1 MESHLQS
8 HTNNSVFG
16 TATLYKDGTALIRAW
31 KKTKTKTK
39 RKQEEKQQQQ
49 QKNKQ
54 TKNHPSGLPR
64 RGDFAAGQ
72 ATFLAY

>member
-1 MESHLQS
+1 MESHFQS

-31 KKTKTKTK
+31 KKKKKTKTEK
-39 RKQEEKQQQQ
+39 KQQQQ

-54 TKNHPSGLPR
+54 TKNHPSGLPWQ
-64 RGDFAAGQ
+64 GDFAAGQ
-72 ATFLAY
+72 PTFLAY